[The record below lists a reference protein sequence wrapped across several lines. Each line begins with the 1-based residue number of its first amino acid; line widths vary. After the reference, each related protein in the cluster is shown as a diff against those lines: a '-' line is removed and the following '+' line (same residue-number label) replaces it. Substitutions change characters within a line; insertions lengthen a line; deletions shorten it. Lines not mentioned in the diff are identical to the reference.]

1 LKKIMNKI
9 LIIFILLII
18 LFEFPFSNSTISY
31 AADGEELG
39 LNTKV
44 LDALVSL
51 SSGIISIVVWVP
63 KFIATALISVVNSA
77 VGIVAKIEGTNGRV
91 NNNITPYKIFFNKY
105 KLLDVNVFNLEGLQN
120 DKFVYS
126 FRTTIATWYYI
137 LRLLATAILLVILI
151 YVGIRMAIASVAD
164 EKAKYKKMLFD
175 WAVRISS
182 YICYALYSNFYY
194 SVQ

>member
-1 LKKIMNKI
+1 MNKI

-105 KLLDVNVFNLEGLQN
+105 KPGWRPSPESGVSPVDVC
-120 DKFVYS
+120 
-126 FRTTIATWYYI
+126 
-137 LRLLATAILLVILI
+137 RLLSFSSAATSFILPPF
-151 YVGIRMAIASVAD
+151 IRSVNC
-164 EKAKYKKMLFD
+164 FFH
-175 WAVRISS
+175 
-182 YICYALYSNFYY
+182 NFPIF
-194 SVQ
+194 